1 VSAAITA
8 FRMQLRLA
16 LRTPNFWMAQSTA
29 PPQTLL
35 FLSVIDA
42 FDRPDLVS
50 HALLAPMLIS
60 MWGTAVWTGGSV
72 VRDDRW
78 TGRLELHVA
87 SPTSYGIVVASR
99 VGAVVLLS
107 LLTVPITLLAAWATY
122 GITISVTHPWLLAAV
137 LAATALAITATGV
150 IFTSMTILS
159 RVGNTFQ
166 NSASYPLLL
175 LGGAFVPLALLPGWI
190 QPLGRL
196 VFLSWSSDLLRDSV
210 TAPVVARWPGR
221 LGMVVLLGAIGFYA
235 GHRLIRVIMRRVAVT
250 GTLSSS

>member
-1 VSAAITA
+1 MTAAFTA

-16 LRTPNFWMAQSTA
+16 FRTPNFWMAQSTA

-42 FDRPDLVS
+42 FDRPDLVV
-50 HALLAPMLIS
+50 HALLAPMLVS
-60 MWGTAVWTGGSV
+60 MWGTAVWTGGAV

-78 TGRLELHVA
+78 SGRLELHAA
-87 SPTSYGIVVASR
+87 SPTNYGIVVAAR

-107 LLTVPITLLAAWATY
+107 LLTVPITLFTAWATY
-122 GITISVTHPWLLAAV
+122 RVTLSVAHPWLLSIV
-137 LAATALAITATGV
+137 LVTTALAITATGV

-175 LGGAFVPLALLPGWI
+175 LGGAFVPLALLPGWVH
-190 QPLGRL
+190 PLGRL
-196 VFLSWSSDLLRDSV
+196 VFLSWSSDLLRDAV
-210 TAPVVARWPGR
+210 TDPTVTRWPAR
-221 LGMVVLLGAIGFYA
+221 LGMVVLLGGLGFLIGQ
-235 GHRLIRVIMRRVAVT
+235 RLIRVIMRRVAVT

>member
-1 VSAAITA
+1 MRAALTA
-8 FRMQLRLA
+8 FRLQWFLA

-42 FDRPDLVS
+42 FDRPDLVT
-50 HALLAPMLIS
+50 HALLAPMLVS
-60 MWGTAVWTGGSV
+60 MWGTAVWTGGGV

-78 TGRLELHVA
+78 SGRLELHA
-87 SPTSYGIVVASR
+87 AAPTSYAVVIAAR
-99 VGAVVLLS
+99 VGAVVALS
-107 LLTVPITLLAAWATY
+107 MLTVPITLLTAWVTY
-122 GITISVTHPWLLAAV
+122 GVTVNVEHPLLLAVV
-137 LAATALAITATGV
+137 LVATALAITSTGV
-150 IFTSMTILS
+150 IFTSITILS

-175 LGGAFVPLALLPGWI
+175 LGGAFVPLALLPAWVH
-190 QPLGRL
+190 PLGRL

-210 TAPVVARWPGR
+210 SAAAVDHWPGR
-221 LGMVVLLGAIGFYA
+221 LSMVLLLGGAGFLTGY
-235 GHRLIRVIMRRVAVT
+235 RLIRVIMRRVAVT

>member
-1 VSAAITA
+1 VRAALTA
-8 FRMQLRLA
+8 FRLQLHLA

-42 FDRPDLVS
+42 FDRPDLVI
-50 HALLAPMLIS
+50 HALLAPMLVS
-60 MWGTAVWTGGSV
+60 MWGTAVWTGGGV

-78 TGRLELHVA
+78 SGRLELHA
-87 SPTSYGIVVASR
+87 AAPTSYAVVIAAR
-99 VGAVVLLS
+99 VGAVVALS
-107 LLTVPITLLAAWATY
+107 LLTVPITLLTAWVTY
-122 GITISVTHPWLLAAV
+122 GVTVDVAHPLLLAAV
-137 LAATALAITATGV
+137 LLATALAITATGI

-159 RVGNTFQ
+159 RVANTFQ

-175 LGGAFVPLALLPGWI
+175 LGGAFVPLALLPGWVH
-190 QPLGRL
+190 PLGRL

-210 TAPVVARWPGR
+210 STATVDDWPGR
-221 LGMVVLLGAIGFYA
+221 LGMVVALGAVGFAVGY
-235 GHRLIRVIMRRVAVT
+235 RLIRVIMRRVAVT